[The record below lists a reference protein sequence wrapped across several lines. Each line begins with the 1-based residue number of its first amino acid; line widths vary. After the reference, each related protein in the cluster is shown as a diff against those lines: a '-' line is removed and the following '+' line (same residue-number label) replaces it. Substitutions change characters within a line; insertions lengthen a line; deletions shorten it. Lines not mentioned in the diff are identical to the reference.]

1 MGLKTVVVTEGAPV
15 LKDYF
20 VACMTTNS
28 LLEICKHFASK
39 GDEPDYQIT
48 MLKAR
53 ATDSE
58 GKQTLVDDDALGIKC
73 CVYNQLRS
81 FSMNY
86 KLKWDDDGIPI
97 NPIGEEEISTIE
109 GHLQESKIEDAAVEK
124 VQVLVRDPKLG
135 KLAGVPEELFH
146 MTLISDPVDGDKDR
160 DKVKEHD
167 VNKEL
172 YKDSRFKYRILH
184 CRELIGRKHELI
196 ESPSKYKYLILWR
209 GKTALSLISPVK
221 VAQRVKSKHFGKY
234 RLLKMYRVEA
244 EDKLVLV
251 DVSR

>member
-1 MGLKTVVVTEGAPV
+1 MGLKTVMVTEGAPV

-28 LLEICKHFASK
+28 LLEICKHFAPK

-58 GKQTLVDDDALGIKC
+58 EKQTLVDDDILGIKC
-73 CVYNQLRS
+73 CVYKQFRT
-81 FSMNY
+81 FTMNY
-86 KLKWDDDGIPI
+86 KLKWDDGTPT
-97 NPIGEEEISTIE
+97 NPIDEERIRTIE
-109 GHLQESKIEDAAVEK
+109 RYLQESKIEDAAVEM
-124 VQVLVRDPKLG
+124 VQVLFRDSKLG
-135 KLAGVPEELFH
+135 KLAGVPEDLFH

-160 DKVKEHD
+160 EKVKEHE
-167 VNKEL
+167 VNKRL
-172 YKDSRFKYRILH
+172 YKDGRFKYRILH

-196 ESPSKYKYLILWR
+196 ESPSKYNYLILWR
-209 GKTALSLISPVK
+209 GKTALCLISPVK
-221 VAQRVKSKHFGKY
+221 VAQRLRDEHFGDY
-234 RLLKMYRVEA
+234 RLLKKYRVEA
-244 EDKLVLV
+244 EDKLVLI